1 MDIKAQFLS
10 ELDSIERQKSAL
22 ADERALLDA
31 QKAELTET
39 IRLAD
44 KARVDAEKAVAKAGG
59 IDEIARAKAEVVATL
74 NGLEN
79 DKRTLAERR
88 TELLKWENRLF
99 EIETEQSEARRQ
111 LEKAQQ
117 QLSNDKATY
126 KETLKAEFLD
136 TVKRQLSE

>member
-10 ELDSIERQKSAL
+10 ELDSIERQKTAL
-22 ADERALLDA
+22 ANERALLDA

-59 IDEIARAKAEVVATL
+59 IDEITRIKAELTATL

-79 DKRTLAERR
+79 DKHTLAERR

-99 EIETEQSEARRQ
+99 EIETEQSETRRQ

-136 TVKRQLSE
+136 TLKKQLSE